1 MPVKRSFQIFLLAAV
16 SVLAP
21 GIGPSSGEQK
31 TEPFVIK
38 LATLVPEMGP
48 ASELMHDIKKEI
60 ADRTE
65 GRLKLIVYF
74 GGVMGDEPDIVRKIR
89 LGQLQ
94 GGLMMTLLGLGHV
107 CPALKILELPFLFRN
122 HAEVDH
128 ILTTMR
134 STFARLME
142 ENGAYLVSWSEI
154 GFGYYFFKNPI
165 QSFNDIHKVKMV
177 SFTGDPLFSA
187 AEKTAG
193 FDNLIPLHISETL
206 SGLQTG
212 LVDGTFGP
220 FISVIGLQWSS
231 YANYVLYVPFSYS
244 PGGTFVD
251 KKFFDRIPR
260 QDQEVFFD
268 VMRKSER
275 ELGFTLV
282 RKMEREAYEG
292 LSERGLKE
300 IGKEKALAIAEEM
313 EERTRVLY
321 DKFSGK
327 YYPAWLLEEI
337 RNGLN
342 TFRAGKATQ

>member
-1 MPVKRSFQIFLLAAV
+1 MKNSFRIFLLAAV
-16 SVLAP
+16 LFLIP
-21 GIGPSSGEQK
+21 GIGSSPGEQK
-31 TEPFVIK
+31 TERFVIK
-38 LATLVPEMGP
+38 LATLVPEMGL
-48 ASELMHDIKKEI
+48 ASELMHDIKQEI
-60 ADRTE
+60 TDRTE

-94 GGLMMTLLGLGHV
+94 GGLMMTLLGLGHI

-134 STFARLME
+134 PTFARLME
-142 ENGAYLVSWSEI
+142 ENGAYFVSWSEI
-154 GFGYYFFKNPI
+154 GFGYYLFKNPVE
-165 QSFNDIHKVKMV
+165 SFADLRTVKMV

-187 AEKTAG
+187 AEKAAG
-193 FDNLIPLHISETL
+193 FDNLIPLHISETVG
-206 SGLQTG
+206 GLQTG

-231 YANYVLYVPFSYS
+231 YANYVLHIPFSYS

-251 KKFFDRIPR
+251 KKFFDRISR
-260 QDQEVFFD
+260 RDQEVFFD

-282 RKMEREAYEG
+282 RKMEQEAYEG
-292 LSERGLKE
+292 LRERGLKE
-300 IGKEKALAIAEEM
+300 IEKEKALAISGEM
-313 EERTRVLY
+313 EKRTRGLY
-321 DKFSGK
+321 EKFSGK

-342 TFRAGKATQ
+342 TFRAGKAPQ